1 MIECQVEYILSTI
14 STMAATHIKSVE
26 ARWDRTRDFQGLPGE
41 DGHLDPQQELLHLL
55 QVLVQKQ
62 RWQELRALALQPA
75 ALLVADLQA
84 KPAGGL

>member
-1 MIECQVEYILSTI
+1 MPGGVHPLHHLHHGRHPHQVSGGEVGP
-14 STMAATHIKSVE
+14 H
-26 ARWDRTRDFQGLPGE
+26 QGLPGE

-62 RWQELRALALQPA
+62 GWEELRALALQPA
-75 ALLVADLQA
+75 ALLVDDLQA